1 MKVFSTAILSYY
13 SLFVVATKSFAEAS
27 TNSKNTGASFSGAL
41 RKRGGEGH
49 DSNHQDEDE
58 DDQGDSYYLSA
69 IVTLDPVIPPKGN
82 KDGWNR
88 DLVTDALIKAD
99 AIINTKSKYHAQSGF
114 IAKYVDIPEGGDF
127 CDDNDDGPDDLTL
140 TATRYYGN
148 LYWHNINY
156 GCGMGCGWDDD
167 SFLKEENKRM
177 SPLDLFVEVSNGRT
191 PMHHRALEFQLCA
204 LLRESG
210 EPALANVETC
220 NIDYIYNGD
229 EDFMRHGSMI
239 KNGGRAFGPSFAKTP
254 VETNEDKSLAVEK
267 Q

>member
-1 MKVFSTAILSYY
+1 MKVFSTAIVVTYY
-13 SLFVVATKSFAEAS
+13 SLLLVAPATVAAS
-27 TNSKNTGASFSGAL
+27 VPTSNDKDAMATLVSSYL
-41 RKRGGEGH
+41 RKQSNGGGDH
-49 DSNHQDEDE
+49 TSDH
-58 DDQGDSYYLSA
+58 DDQGEDDSYYLSA

-127 CDDNDDGPDDLTL
+127 CDDSDDHKKDEDGPDDLTL

-167 SFLKEENKRM
+167 SFLKEESKM
-177 SPLDLFVEVSNGRT
+177 TPLDLFLEVSNGRT

-210 EPALANVETC
+210 EPALVNVETC
-220 NIDYIYNGD
+220 TIDYIFNGD
-229 EDFMRHGSMI
+229 EDFLRTGSSS
-239 KNGGRAFGPSFAKTP
+239 GSRGVGPSFAKTLT
-254 VETNEDKSLAVEK
+254 VQEE
-267 Q
+267 

>member
-1 MKVFSTAILSYY
+1 MKVFSTAVVVSFY
-13 SLFVVATKSFAEAS
+13 SLLVVATATATVAAS
-27 TNSKNTGASFSGAL
+27 VPTSNDEDAIASLVSSYL
-41 RKRGGEGH
+41 RKHSTSGGGDH
-49 DSNHQDEDE
+49 SSDH
-58 DDQGDSYYLSA
+58 DDQGEDDSYYLSA

-140 TATRYYGN
+140 KATRYYGN

-167 SFLKEENKRM
+167 SFLKEQDNKAT
-177 SPLDLFVEVSNGRT
+177 PLELFLEVSNGRT

-210 EPALANVETC
+210 EAALVNVETC
-220 NIDYIYNGD
+220 TIDYIYNGD
-229 EDFMRHGSMI
+229 EDFLRTGSSS
-239 KNGGRAFGPSFAKTP
+239 GGRGVGPSFAKTLIKQ
-254 VETNEDKSLAVEK
+254 ED
-267 Q
+267 